1 MENASKRPE
10 RVKRPGLIE
19 RTLVSNAR
27 ELGSS
32 FKRVRK
38 AGFIQK
44 GKIDVVFLIILAV
57 IVVFGLVML
66 FSASGPKALQE
77 EGDRYYFI
85 KRQLLY
91 VAGGLLIMYLFSRI
105 NTEMWRIFIKPFL
118 FVVLVLLIYVKF
130 FGYKGRWISL
140 PGITFQPSELAK
152 FGLIVY
158 ISHIISFDPESVK
171 RLDKFIGK
179 ILVPF
184 GIFEALIVTE
194 PHLSATILIFLI
206 CMTVIFIGGLDK
218 KIVIGSVIIA
228 AGLVIL
234 VLIFGRSYWQDRIDV
249 WLDPYS
255 DPTGDSYQ
263 TLQSLRA
270 IGSGGVLGVGLG
282 ESTQKYLWLPEPQND
297 FIFSVVCE
305 ELGFVGGL
313 SVLLLFLILVW
324 RGYTISA
331 KCKSKYN
338 ALLVIGLVSQVGYQ
352 ALLNAAVAT
361 NAVPNTG
368 ISLPFFSY
376 GGTAMVM
383 LLAQMGVVLSASR
396 VSKITKV

>member
-1 MENASKRPE
+1 MEKSE
-10 RVKRPGLIE
+10 RGRERAKKPGLIE
-19 RTLVSNAR
+19 RTLASNGR
-27 ELGSS
+27 ELGTMFS
-32 FKRVRK
+32 RARH
-38 AGFIQK
+38 AGLIQK
-44 GKIDVVFLIILAV
+44 GKIDIVFLIILFV
-57 IVVFGLVML
+57 ILVFGLVML

-77 EGDRYYFI
+77 EGDRYYYI
-85 KRQLLY
+85 KRQLIY
-91 VAGGLLIMYLFSRI
+91 VAAGLVVMYLFSRV

-118 FVVLVLLIYVKF
+118 FIVLLLLIYVKF
-130 FGYKGRWISL
+130 FGYKGRWIVL

-158 ISHIISFDPESVK
+158 ISHIIASDPESVK
-171 RLDKFIGK
+171 KLDKFLGK

-184 GIFEALIVTE
+184 GIFEVLIVTE
-194 PHLSATILIFLI
+194 PHLSATILVFLI
-206 CMTVIFIGGLDK
+206 CMTIIFIGGLDR
-218 KIVIGSVIIA
+218 KIVIGCCALAGIA
-228 AGLVIL
+228 VVL
-234 VLIFGRSYWQDRIDV
+234 VLVFGRSYWQDRIDV
-249 WLDPYS
+249 WFDPYS

-305 ELGFVGGL
+305 ELGFVGGFA
-313 SVLLLFLILVW
+313 VLMLFLILVW
-324 RGYTISA
+324 RGYSISM

-376 GGTAMVM
+376 GGTAMLM

-396 VSKITKV
+396 VSRVSKV